1 MPKIYSA
8 VKLPETAVKIIKDQN
23 IELDMHDEL
32 TTPEIDVIIDRVKD
46 ADGLITGVN
55 VQAPAEVIQANM
67 RKVGAG
73 DSYSM
78 KLSRVYFRLKATIQ
92 VKPLMINMPIFNE
105 YENNMDTKT
114 DWCTYEIDTVRGY
127 N

>member
-32 TTPEIDVIIDRVKD
+32 TTPKTEVIIDRVKG

-55 VQAPAEVIQANM
+55 VQTPAEVIQANTDL
-67 RKVGAG
+67 KVIAKRWYT
-73 DSYSM
+73 SLIENM
-78 KLSRVYFRLKATIQ
+78 LSNS
-92 VKPLMINMPIFNE
+92 VK
-105 YENNMDTKT
+105 KK
-114 DWCTYEIDTVRGY
+114 
-127 N
+127 